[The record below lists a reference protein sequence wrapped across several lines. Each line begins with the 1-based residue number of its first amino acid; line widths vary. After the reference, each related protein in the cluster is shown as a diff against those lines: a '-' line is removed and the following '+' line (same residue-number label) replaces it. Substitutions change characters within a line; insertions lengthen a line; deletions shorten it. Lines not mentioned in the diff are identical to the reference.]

1 MNKSSKI
8 FITGH
13 RGMLGSTTLNLF
25 EEAGYTHII
34 TATHSELDLTNQQAV
49 EDFFQKEKPEYVIHI
64 AAKVGGIKA
73 NIDNP
78 AIFLYNNLI
87 MQANVINSSYKNGV
101 KKFVFLGSSCI
112 YPKESPQPMKEEYL
126 LTGKLE
132 PTNEGYAIGK
142 IAGIKLLETY
152 YQQYGFNSISLMP
165 SNLYGPNDSF
175 DLAHA
180 HVLSSLVKRFVDA
193 KQENATSV
201 TLWGTGIARREFL
214 HVNDCAKAILFMFEN
229 YNSHE
234 FINIG
239 PGDDIGIKELAEMI
253 AKKVDYQGELLWDDT
268 KPNGMLRKCMDV
280 TKMTETGFQPEI
292 TLNKGIDQV
301 IKRYKEIKDVAS
313 GLHLDIEKK

>member
-8 FITGH
+8 YITGH
-13 RGMLGSTTLNLF
+13 RGMLGSVTLNLF
-25 EEAGYTHII
+25 KEAGYTNIV

-49 EDFFQKEKPEYVIHI
+49 DDFFQKEKPEYVIHI

-78 AIFLYNNLI
+78 AVFLYDNLI
-87 MQANVINSSYKNGV
+87 MQANVIHSSYKNGV

-152 YQQYGFNSISLMP
+152 HQQYGFNSISLMP
-165 SNLYGPNDSF
+165 SNIYGPNDSF

-193 KQENATSV
+193 KEENASSV
-201 TLWGTGIARREFL
+201 TLWGTGVARREFL
-214 HVNDCAKAILFMFEN
+214 NVSDCAKAILYLFEN
-229 YNSHE
+229 YNSHH

-239 PGDDIGIKELAEMI
+239 PGNDISIKELATLI
-253 AKKVDYQGELLWDDT
+253 SQKVEYRGEILWDAE
-268 KPNGMLRKCMDV
+268 KPDGMLRKCMDV
-280 TKMTETGFQPEI
+280 DKMKQAGFVPKISLEQ
-292 TLNKGIDQV
+292 GIEEV
-301 IKRYKEIKDVAS
+301 IKSYKE
-313 GLHLDIEKK
+313 LKK

>member
-8 FITGH
+8 YITGH
-13 RGMLGSTTLNLF
+13 RGMLGSVTLNLF
-25 EEAGYTHII
+25 KEAGYTNIV

-49 EDFFQKEKPEYVIHI
+49 DDFFQKEKPEYVIHI

-78 AIFLYNNLI
+78 AVFLYDNLI
-87 MQANVINSSYKNGV
+87 MQANVIHSSYKNGV

-152 YQQYGFNSISLMP
+152 HQQYGFNSISLMP
-165 SNLYGPNDSF
+165 SNIYGPNDSF

-193 KQENATSV
+193 KEENAPSV
-201 TLWGTGIARREFL
+201 TLWGTGVARREFL
-214 HVNDCAKAILFMFEN
+214 NVSDCAKAILYLFEN
-229 YNSHE
+229 YNSHH

-239 PGDDIGIKELAEMI
+239 PGNDISIKELATLI
-253 AKKVDYQGELLWDDT
+253 SQKVEYRGEILWDAE
-268 KPNGMLRKCMDV
+268 KPDGMLRKCMDV
-280 TKMTETGFQPEI
+280 DKMKQTGFTPEI
-292 TLNKGIDQV
+292 SLEQGIEEV
-301 IKRYKEIKDVAS
+301 IKSYKE
-313 GLHLDIEKK
+313 LKK

>member
-8 FITGH
+8 YITGH

-25 EEAGYTHII
+25 KEAGYNNII

-78 AIFLYNNLI
+78 AIFLYDNLI
-87 MQANVINSSYKNGV
+87 MQANVIQSSHKNGV

-193 KQENATSV
+193 KAENASSV
-201 TLWGTGIARREFL
+201 TLWGTGIAKREFL

-239 PGDDIGIKELAEMI
+239 PGDDIGIKELAETI
-253 AKKVDYQGELLWDDT
+253 AEKVDYGGELIWDDT

-280 TKMTETGFQPEI
+280 SKMAATGFEPEI
-292 TLNKGIDQV
+292 SLDQGIDQV
-301 IKRYKEIKDVAS
+301 IKRYKELRDNENTINA
-313 GLHLDIEKK
+313 

>member
-8 FITGH
+8 YITGH

-25 EEAGYTHII
+25 KEAGYINII
-34 TATHSELDLTNQQAV
+34 TANHAELDLTNQQAV

-78 AIFLYNNLI
+78 AIFLYDNLI
-87 MQANVINSSYKNGV
+87 MQANVIHSSYKNDV

-126 LTGKLE
+126 LSGKLE

-175 DLAHA
+175 DLSHA

-193 KQENATSV
+193 KAENATSV

-239 PGDDIGIKELAEMI
+239 PGNDIEIRELAENI
-253 AKKVDYQGELLWDDT
+253 AKKVDYQGQLIWDDT

-280 TKMTETGFQPEI
+280 TKMAETGFKPEVSFDQ
-292 TLNKGIDQV
+292 GIDQV
-301 IKRYKEIKDVAS
+301 IKRYKELKN
-313 GLHLDIEKK
+313 KN

>member
-1 MNKSSKI
+1 MNKSAKI
-8 FITGH
+8 YITGH
-13 RGMLGSTTLNLF
+13 RGMLGSTTLKIF
-25 EEAGYTHII
+25 EEAGYDNII
-34 TATHSELDLTNQQAV
+34 TASHSDLDLTNQQAV
-49 EDFFQKEKPEYVIHI
+49 EDFFQKEKPKYVIHI

-78 AIFLYNNLI
+78 AIFLYDNLI

-101 KKFVFLGSSCI
+101 QKFVFLGSSCI

-152 YQQYGFNSISLMP
+152 YQQYGFNSVSLMP

-193 KQENATSV
+193 KNENSAFV

-214 HVNDCAKAILFMFEN
+214 HVNDCAKAILYMFEN
-229 YNSHE
+229 YEHHE

-239 PGDDIGIKELAEMI
+239 PGDDIGIKELAETI
-253 AKKVDYQGELLWDDT
+253 ARKVGYKGELIWDDT

-280 TKMTETGFQPEI
+280 SKMTEIGFQPEI
-292 TLNKGIDQV
+292 SLNDGIDEV
-301 IKRYKEIKDVAS
+301 IKRYKEHKDETHRD
-313 GLHLDIEKK
+313 HLNNEKK

>member
-8 FITGH
+8 YITGH

-25 EEAGYTHII
+25 KEAGYTNII
-34 TATHSELDLTNQQAV
+34 TATHSELDLTNQKAV
-49 EDFFQKEKPEYVIHI
+49 KDFFEKEKPEYVIHI

-78 AIFLYNNLI
+78 AVFLYDNLI

-193 KQENATSV
+193 KKENAASV

-214 HVNDCAKAILFMFEN
+214 HVNDCARAILFMFEN
-229 YNSHE
+229 YSSHE

-239 PGDDIGIKELAEMI
+239 PGDDIGIRELAEII
-253 AKKVDYQGELLWDDT
+253 AKKVNYTGELIWDDT

-280 TKMTETGFQPEI
+280 GKMLETGFKPEI
-292 TLNKGIDQV
+292 SLEQGIDQV
-301 IKRYKEIKDVAS
+301 IKRYRELRDETEKAS
-313 GLHLDIEKK
+313 PVL